1 MAFSPQELNEALAR
15 IARDELPAPARYV
28 VALSGGVDSVA
39 LLHALCERRD
49 VTPIGALHVD
59 HGLHSDSARW
69 AAFARSIADAL
80 DVDVVIRR
88 AAVVEQGL
96 GLEAAARAARYQAFE
111 AYLEPGDWLLTAH
124 HQDDQAETFLLHA
137 LRGSGPRGLAAMA
150 RSRPCGAGFVVRPLL
165 DVARSDLKAYA
176 TEAKLRWLDDPAND
190 DARFDR
196 NFLRHNVLPML
207 KSRWPAAVDRLAQ
220 SALLSR
226 GASDILDEL
235 AALDLERVGSPRR
248 LSVGLLSA
256 LSAERQI
263 NLIRFALRIRGLPA
277 APGSALRR
285 IIAEVLPASVDAQPV
300 VSWSGGEARR
310 YRDGLYL
317 LAPESDVKSVVP
329 ALKLGHDTALGPGQG
344 CLHLTPSPRGLPK
357 AMVEAGLD
365 VRYRAGGE
373 RLRPQV
379 GGRSRKLKTLLQEGA
394 VVPWMR
400 ARIPLLYHET
410 TLVAVAD
417 LWMDQDVQVEDGFV
431 VEWLDRPPLF

>member
-15 IARDELPAPARYV
+15 IAREELPAAVRYV

-49 VTPIGALHVD
+49 ATPIVALHVD
-59 HGLHSDSARW
+59 HGLHSDSEHW
-69 AAFARSIADAL
+69 AGFARSVADTL

-111 AYLEPGDWLLTAH
+111 GYLEPGDWLLTAH

-137 LRGSGPRGLAAMA
+137 LRGSGPRGLAAMS

-165 DVARSDLKAYA
+165 DVERNDLKAYA
-176 TEAKLRWLDDPAND
+176 TDAKLRWLDDPAND

-196 NFLRHNVLPML
+196 NFLRHNVLPVL

-226 GASDILDEL
+226 GASDILDEQ

-248 LSVGLLSA
+248 LRVGLLSA
-256 LSAERQI
+256 LSVERQI
-263 NLIRFALRIRGLPA
+263 NLIRFALRTRGLPA

-285 IIAEVLPASVDAQPV
+285 IVAEVLPASVDAQPAV
-300 VSWSGGEARR
+300 NWSGGEARR

-317 LAPESDVKSVVP
+317 LAPESDAKPVVP
-329 ALKLGHDTALGPGQG
+329 TLKLGRDTALSRGRAVCTSRQAPAG
-344 CLHLTPSPRGLPK
+344 CPKRWLKRGSTF
-357 AMVEAGLD
+357 AIA
-365 VRYRAGGE
+365 RAE
-373 RLRPQV
+373 NVCAR
-379 GGRSRKLKTLLQEGA
+379 RSA
-394 VVPWMR
+394 VVRESSKRCCRKVLSFPGCARVSPCFITKRGWSPWLICGWIR
-400 ARIPLLYHET
+400 TFR
-410 TLVAVAD
+410 
-417 LWMDQDVQVEDGFV
+417 
-431 VEWLDRPPLF
+431 